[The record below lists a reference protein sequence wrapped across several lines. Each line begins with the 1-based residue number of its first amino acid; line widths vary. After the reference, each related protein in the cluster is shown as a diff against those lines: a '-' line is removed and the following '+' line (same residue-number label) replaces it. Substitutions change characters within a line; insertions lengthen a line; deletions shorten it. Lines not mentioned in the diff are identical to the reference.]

1 MGSMDQVAGGM
12 GTRAMQSYIEAKV
25 SRVPRV
31 VSPLAQM
38 GARVFCWPV

>member
-25 SRVPRV
+25 SRVPRADTNG
-31 VSPLAQM
+31 SKSILLACL
-38 GARVFCWPV
+38 GLG